1 MLILSKSLRT
11 VLTSIGADL
20 IQSRR
25 DLQNAFSDMNT
36 RRTEMKGDSDKVLR
50 PSIRS
55 KSHKIFSPKC
65 RSRPTDG
72 GQEEEAVNC
81 WTFRRFLLICAN
93 VRPLFTFQFTRQ
105 ALSLQPKGDTM
116 IQCSS
121 QHSGIELKTSSKDFF
136 SLTSSSPSSPTVRL
150 GRRDRFGKA
159 LNET

>member
-36 RRTEMKGDSDKVLR
+36 RRTKGDFDKLLR
-50 PSIRS
+50 PSIWS

-81 WTFRRFLLICAN
+81 WTFRRFLLM
-93 VRPLFTFQFTRQ
+93 RKRQ
-105 ALSLQPKGDTM
+105 AVIYFSIYDTSLKPPAKGRHNDSMQFSTFRNW
-116 IQCSS
+116 IKNFVERFFLAHFEFAFFT
-121 QHSGIELKTSSKDFF
+121 HSEAWTEG
-136 SLTSSSPSSPTVRL
+136 SLWKST
-150 GRRDRFGKA
+150 
-159 LNET
+159 